1 MEYRKLPH
9 GNEQI
14 SVIGMGTSVLGESTQ
29 EEMVATIQMALD
41 AGVNYFDLA
50 SGHATTFEAFGKAL
64 KGQREKA
71 YLQIHF
77 GANYMTGEYGW
88 TTNLQTIK
96 QSVEWM
102 LEKLGTDYIDF
113 GFIHCLDEASDL
125 KAYQQAG
132 VLDYV
137 LELKQKGIIRHIG
150 LSSHSPELVNKVLD
164 LGILDMLM
172 FSINPAYDYKHGQYA
187 IGETDERMALYQ
199 RCEKEGVAISVM
211 KCFSG
216 GQLLDAAKSPF
227 GKALTPIQCM
237 QYALDKPAVVTVL
250 AGVKN
255 REELKG
261 ILAYDGA
268 SDQAKDYSILAS
280 FKQVNHLGHC
290 VYCKHCHP
298 CPMGLDIALI
308 NKYYDLALLGD
319 DMAKDHYLHLE
330 KKAGDCITCGHCNQ
344 RCPFKVDQM
353 ARMQEIRDYF
363 GC

>member
-1 MEYRKLPH
+1 MA
-9 GNEQI
+9 G
-14 SVIGMGTSVLGESTQ
+14 IGTFLLSPDEAEASVLS
-29 EEMVATIQMALD
+29 
-41 AGVNYFDLA
+41 
-50 SGHATTFEAFGKAL
+50 AL
-64 KGQREKA
+64 KNGYRLLDTANAYVNEKA
-71 YLQIHF
+71 VGRGMKKSGIPREEIFLETKLWPTFYEQPD
-77 GANYMTGEYGW
+77 A
-88 TTNLQTIK
+88 
-96 QSVEWM
+96 VENT
-102 LEKLGTDYIDF
+102 LERLGTDYIDF

-227 GKALTPIQCM
+227 GKALTPVQCM

-280 FKQVNHLGHC
+280 FKQVNHLGNC